1 VRIGGGTIAGL
12 LLGAIL
18 VVAAPSPAVAAGKP
32 KKPVT
37 CSEGKTLLQAP
48 HRVRVFRVGHPRR
61 WLVCSRWVHKPVRL
75 QDAVWADIFGL
86 RLCAQ
91 GDYVVSAWHW
101 DNGETAAWQLVW
113 VNIRTG
119 ASRFADLGTGDH
131 ADEPNVRSVA
141 VAPDGAMAYVDTA
154 VAGEERIGFVA
165 TNRHRSTRTW
175 KTLASEPA
183 GTVAADTLRFDG
195 AVIRWDN
202 VDGTQGSVARPK
214 AG

>member
-18 VVAAPSPAVAAGKP
+18 IVAAPSPAAAAVKP

-37 CSEGKTLLQAP
+37 CSSGTTVLQAP

-61 WLVCSRWVHKPVRL
+61 WLVCSRWVRKPRRL
-75 QDAVWADIFGL
+75 QDEEWADIFGL
-86 RLCAQ
+86 RLRAQ

-131 ADEPNVRSVA
+131 ADEPMVRSVA

-165 TNRHRSTRTW
+165 TNRQRSTRTW
-175 KTLASEPA
+175 RTLATEPT